1 MNVAWKTDVTNLT
14 SCRQRDGASDSYF
27 PDCTCVAT
35 SKLSLKEVLNIASEK

>member
-27 PDCTCVAT
+27 PDCTFVAT